1 LANKKVT
8 ISIDSVLTKVDRGE
22 VSPVYL
28 LYGPDAVNVHK
39 NKDELVKKFIPENL
53 RDQNLKEFYAS
64 GTRPISLANII
75 PDVVDELLTVPFMF
89 ESRKVTIIYDPVEL
103 RKPKDPKKEN
113 NLKKDKEYE
122 KRFCKLI
129 DNLTPKYILIIV
141 FVEDDAKRI
150 ELNTASKIVKKINE
164 NGIILE
170 SPLPKLIFEFYNNL
184 LARNVNNAIKIFR
197 ELISAGQ
204 EAPNIFGL
212 LVQNIRLLY
221 QTKLLLSGENQHSP
235 IKDEQAFL
243 NAYKSKE
250 ENLPS
255 DSRHNI
261 LKQNPFRIKHLIN
274 YSYNFTL
281 KELEEYCEKLV
292 NLDIKINPTQ
302 MDLYAPDPNIAFEDF
317 IIDFCQKQ

>member
-1 LANKKVT
+1 MANKKVT
-8 ISIDSVLTKVDRGE
+8 ISIDSVLNKIDRGE

-28 LYGPDAVNVHK
+28 LYGPDAVNIHK
-39 NKDELVKKFIPENL
+39 NKDELVKKLIPESL

-64 GTRPISLANII
+64 GTRPLSIANIL
-75 PDVVDELLTVPFMF
+75 PDVIDELLSVPFMF
-89 ESRKVTIIYDPVEL
+89 ESIKVTVIYDPVEL
-103 RKPKDPKKEN
+103 RKSKDPRKEN
-113 NLKKDKEYE
+113 NQKKEKEYE

-129 DNLTPKYILIIV
+129 DSLSPQYILIIV

-150 ELNTASKIVKKINE
+150 ELNTNSKIVKKIDE
-164 NGIILE
+164 KGIILE
-170 SPLPKLIFEFYNNL
+170 SPLPKLIFEFTNSL
-184 LARNVNNAIKIFR
+184 LTRNVNNAIKIFR
-197 ELISAGQ
+197 ELINAGQ

-221 QTKLLLSGENQHSP
+221 QTKLLLSGENQYSQ
-235 IKDEQAFL
+235 IKDEYDFL

-250 ENLPS
+250 ESLPS

-274 YSYNFTL
+274 YSYKFTL

-317 IIDFCQKQ
+317 IVDFCQKQ